1 MYLTH
6 YEGESVAAKRFVRL
20 RTYKGKI
27 YNKMT
32 TIDRLSNLDYLNKLV
47 DEYNIINIIVV

>member
-6 YEGESVAAKRFVRL
+6 YEGESVVAKRFVRL

-32 TIDRLSNLDYLNKLV
+32 TIDTLSNLDYLNKLV
-47 DEYNIINIIVV
+47 DEYNNIVFV